1 MPDQIKTTSVTVDIQ
16 DNGIIRLKR
25 NGYLIGR
32 LSDNLSIDSIIKL
45 KRLSNE
51 THNKELVNDEGEHDI
66 DPP

>member
-32 LSDNLSIDSIIKL
+32 LSDNLSMDSIIKL

-51 THNKELVNDEGEHDI
+51 ETHNKELVNNCLKPE
-66 DPP
+66 